1 MKLHRILMTLFIL
14 GIILAGS
21 AHATKLPLDVYIR
34 SAKIEVLSGD
44 LERYQTAIQYLDSV
58 SFYYGPHA
66 EAYFWMSQIYVDLIE
81 KTPNLDEKKPNVEKY
96 VAYCDS
102 LKMTCENKELDKKHR
117 KGCKDFT
124 EKEDST
130 TVKYWREFYNAAVQQ
145 LQQID
150 VTKSDQRAGTDTSQ
164 AAKEFFQN
172 KISDLADSAR
182 MNMEMAILL
191 DSTDHRPYL
200 GLATAYEAK
209 GELAEST
216 ELLVKALNLTEDS
229 TSLLLQIAYNYINQG
244 DYCGSAPYLRAYVDK
259 VPSDTGNLLN
269 MATVYNNC
277 RELDSAVAM
286 YRRLLEENPNNT
298 DALAG
303 IGKYFNQVALGVMDS
318 VHVAQDAKNEA
329 AVKKWQD
336 IRNNYFDSAK
346 VYFGEAFAVAPDDKS
361 VAEDYAVVCYI
372 TGDYSGAIQP
382 FSKLTELDPASS
394 DNWTSLG
401 DCYLKTQQFDKAARA
416 YEKVVEL
423 EPNNMGVWENLK
435 ELYHEL
441 KETGNYE
448 KAQAKLQK
456 GKG

>member
-1 MKLHRILMTLFIL
+1 MFIL

-21 AHATKLPLDVYIR
+21 AQAKLPLDVYIR

-44 LERYQTAIQYLDSV
+44 LDRYKTAIDYLDSV
-58 SFYYGPHA
+58 SYYYGPHA
-66 EAYFWMSQIYVDLIE
+66 EAYFWMSQIYVDFIE

-96 VAYCDS
+96 VAYSDS
-102 LKMTCENKELDKKHR
+102 LNLTCENKELDKKHR
-117 KGCKDFT
+117 KGCKDFV

-150 VTKSDQRAGTDTSQ
+150 VTRSDQRAGTDTSQ
-164 AAKEFFQN
+164 AAKEFFEN
-172 KISDLADSAR
+172 KIRDLADSAQ

-209 GELAEST
+209 GELAKST
-216 ELLVKALNLTEDS
+216 DLLVKALNLTEDS

-244 DYCGSAPYLRAYVDK
+244 DYCGSIHYLRAYVYK

-277 RELDSAVAM
+277 RELDSAVVM
-286 YRRLLEENPNNT
+286 YRRLLQENPNST
-298 DALAG
+298 DALNG
-303 IGKYFNQVALGVMDS
+303 IGKYFNQIALGTMDS
-318 VHVAQDAKNEA
+318 VRAARDAKDDA

-336 IRNNYFDSAK
+336 VRNNYFDSAK
-346 VYFGEAFAVAPDDKS
+346 VYFGRAFAAAPDDKS
-361 VAEDYAVVCYI
+361 VAEEYGVICYI
-372 TGDYSGAIQP
+372 TEDYTAAIP
-382 FSKLTELDPASS
+382 AFKKLTELEPGNP

-401 DCYLKTQQFDKAARA
+401 DCYLKTQQFDKSARA
-416 YEKVVEL
+416 YEHVVEIQ
-423 EPNNMGVWENLK
+423 PDNIPVWESL
-435 ELYHEL
+435 EALYKEL
-441 KETGNYE
+441 KESNNLK
-448 KAQAKLQK
+448 KAQARIKASK
-456 GKG
+456 G